1 MKQFQIVRSLIRQCC
16 SRPCFS
22 GLGWSRD
29 FTTLEQAAVEQ
40 SLGPD
45 PSRLETKLSTSP
57 GPSDKIKS
65 GEVRWGTLFTNHMF
79 EAEWHLEEGWSVPR
93 VVPRHSIELD
103 PAASVLHYGL
113 EVFEGL
119 KAHRGTKDGKIRLF
133 RPDKNIRR
141 MAVSCARL
149 GLATFDQQMMLEC
162 LRRYVMIER
171 DWVPHGRG
179 TALYLRPTCI
189 AIDPKLG
196 VARSKRN
203 LFYIIASPVGH
214 YFQGGNCGVNLLATT
229 KYFRSFPGG
238 IGFCKTGA
246 NYALGIVPSEEA
258 SRLGCHQVL
267 WLSDAKN
274 RFVTEAGVMNFFVL
288 FKGSKRPELVTAPL
302 DGTILD
308 GVVRSSILDL
318 VRSWG
323 TIDVSERKYSI
334 DEVVQGIV
342 NGQVIE
348 AFGSGTASIITP
360 VTGIHYQDKMYPI
373 NSETNKKIT
382 PQLLKSMQDIF
393 YGEVDDTFSWNVQV
407 DTE

>member
-1 MKQFQIVRSLIRQCC
+1 MTRQFQLVRSLIRQE
-16 SRPCFS
+16 
-22 GLGWSRD
+22 WSRSSISRWNRK
-29 FTTLEQAAVEQ
+29 FATLEQTVVEP
-40 SLGPD
+40 STGPD
-45 PSRLETKLSTSP
+45 PSKLETKISNLP
-57 GPSDKIKS
+57 GPSEKMKN
-65 GEVRWGTLFTNHMF
+65 GEVRWGTTFTNHMF
-79 EAEWHLEEGWSVPR
+79 EAEWHLEEGWSTPR
-93 VVPRHSIELD
+93 IVPRHTIELD

-141 MAVSCARL
+141 MAISCARL

-162 LRRYVMIER
+162 LRRYVMIEK

-189 AIDPKLG
+189 AVDPKLG

-214 YFQGGNCGVNLLATT
+214 YFQGGSGGVNLLATT

-246 NYALGIVPSEEA
+246 NYALGIIPSEEA
-258 SRLGCHQVL
+258 SRLGCQQVL

-274 RFVTEAGVMNFFVL
+274 RYVTEAGVMNFFVL
-288 FKGSKRPELVTAPL
+288 FKGAKRPELVTAPL

-308 GVVRSSILDL
+308 GVVRSSILEL

-334 DEVVQGIV
+334 DEVVQRISQGE
-342 NGQVIE
+342 VIE

-360 VTGIHYQDKMYPI
+360 VTGIHYQDKMYSI
-373 NSETNKKIT
+373 VSDTEQKIS
-382 PQLLKSMQDIF
+382 PKLLKSMQDIF
-393 YGEVDDTFSWNVQV
+393 YGEVEDTFSWNVEV